1 MIHIGQPQIVEK
13 PHNSRLQAKVKIG
26 NNETELW
33 FEVSKE
39 YGEYLVDDRADAFV
53 VALVNY
59 AMIHGFDIRVKPSF
73 PEAAISTKRPLHPN
87 TKSGGYRI

>member
-53 VALVNY
+53 VALVNCDDPWFR
-59 AMIHGFDIRVKPSF
+59 H
-73 PEAAISTKRPLHPN
+73 
-87 TKSGGYRI
+87 